1 MNEELLKILNET
13 GFITFVADIK
23 SCNFKLLLNT
33 DLCQVFATCYGV
45 KQSIKHNATFSDFL
59 CSCEACSC
67 AVFSKLVHLA
77 NQCNIPSE
85 IDIIINVAIIIFLI

>member
-1 MNEELLKILNET
+1 MSQELLKILNKT
-13 GFITFVADIK
+13 GFITFVADIQ

-33 DLCQVFATCYGV
+33 DLCQVFPTCYEV
-45 KQSIKHNATFSDFL
+45 KQSIKHNASFSDFL

-67 AVFSKLVHLA
+67 AVFSKLFHLA

-85 IDIIINVAIIIFLI
+85 IDIISVAIIIFLI